1 MRSKMSLTKEFMMP
15 MALDEMPLSLRLRLR
30 FLPSFFCALVMAF
43 LEPFLAAG
51 ADFPGSGMV
60 GSSADAVGE
69 KREGEVSLLCR
80 TWYANMVSQQN
91 STNK

>member
-30 FLPSFFCALVMAF
+30 FLPSFFCALVTAF

-51 ADFPGSGMV
+51 ADLAGSGMT
-60 GSSADAVGE
+60 
-69 KREGEVSLLCR
+69 R
-80 TWYANMVSQQN
+80 
-91 STNK
+91 